1 MRSHL
6 KCFAYL
12 LSLALL
18 AAGCVGRSVSN
29 INSNSNANVG
39 TEEKKLARASEVVTP
54 TDAQR
59 VLRVP
64 VRLDD
69 DEYLENKSSCFYL
82 GLNYEGGDPSRLA
95 VNVVRARTE
104 ELAKSSFEAA
114 SVQGRKS
121 GSGQQ
126 VQQIT
131 DLGDEALLVSASP
144 AILSIYVRK
153 QRTVFYIT
161 AVGNDNTAP
170 SIEEIKSLA
179 RRAVEQL

>member
-6 KCFAYL
+6 RGFAYL

-18 AAGCVGRSVSN
+18 AAGCVGRSANDITV
-29 INSNSNANVG
+29 NSNAHAG

-54 TDAQR
+54 ADAQR

-82 GLNYEGGDPSRLA
+82 GLNYEGGDPSRLS
-95 VNVVRARTE
+95 VNLLKARTE

-126 VQQIT
+126 VQQLT

-153 QRTVFYIT
+153 KRTVFFLT

-170 SIEEIKSLA
+170 SVDEIKGLA